1 MAAVGR
7 RPAPPPAQ
15 GACSLDIIV
24 CIKRVPDTEA
34 RVKIAG
40 DGKTLDPSG
49 VQFIM
54 APYDEI
60 AVEKALQLKEASGEG
75 TVTVVTVGPAEAT
88 KELRTALAMGADA
101 AVHATTSAPMPD
113 AMATAKALHGVLDG
127 RACDLVLCGRQA
139 TDVDDAAVGVMLA
152 ALLDLPCV
160 TLVSTVD
167 VDGSTVKVSREI
179 EGETEIL
186 EISTPCVLTAQ
197 KNLADPRYPGLKG
210 IMAAKKKPLESTE
223 AAAPESTS
231 EVHSL
236 SLPPARSEVTFI
248 EPTADGMQTLLTA
261 LRNDKK
267 VL

>member
-1 MAAVGR
+1 MA
-7 RPAPPPAQ
+7 
-15 GACSLDIIV
+15 LDIIV

-60 AVEKALQLKEASGEG
+60 AVEKALQLKEAAGAG

-101 AVHATTSAPMPD
+101 AVHATTTDTTAPTD
-113 AMATAKALHGVLDG
+113 AMATAKALQGVIAG
-127 RACDLVLCGRQA
+127 RAFDLVLCGRQA
-139 TDVDDAAVGVMLA
+139 TDVDDAAVGAMLA
-152 ALLDLPCV
+152 SLLGLPCV
-160 TLVSTVD
+160 TLVSSVE

-179 EGETEIL
+179 EGEKELL
-186 EISTPCVLTAQ
+186 EVSTPCVLTAQ

-210 IMAAKKKPLESTE
+210 IMAAKKKPLESVE
-223 AAAPESTS
+223 APAAESVS
-231 EVHSL
+231 QVRSL
-236 SLPPARSEVTFI
+236 ALPPARSEVTFI
-248 EPTADGMQTLLTA
+248 EPTAEGMQTLLTA